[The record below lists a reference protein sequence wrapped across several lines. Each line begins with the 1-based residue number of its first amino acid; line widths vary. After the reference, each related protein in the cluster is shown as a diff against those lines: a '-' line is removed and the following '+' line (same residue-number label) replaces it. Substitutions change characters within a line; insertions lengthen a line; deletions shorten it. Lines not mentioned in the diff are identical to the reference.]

1 MYTAM
6 EQMHNGELTGFM
18 LEAETKEDITEQLAN
33 IVTEKTSWF
42 VTDLETKNEYFFNE
56 KSENLEQI

>member
-6 EQMHNGELTGFM
+6 EQLHNGEFTGF
-18 LEAETKEDITEQLAN
+18 LIEAETKEDMTEQLSL
-33 IVTEKTSWF
+33 IVSEKTSWF

-56 KSENLEQI
+56 NSENLEQI